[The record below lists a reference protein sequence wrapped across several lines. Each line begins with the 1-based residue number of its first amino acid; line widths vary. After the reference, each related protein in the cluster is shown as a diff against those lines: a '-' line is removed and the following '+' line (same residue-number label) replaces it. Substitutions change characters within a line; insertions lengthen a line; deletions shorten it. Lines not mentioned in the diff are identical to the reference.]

1 MRNRVPTSQR
11 EVDRLCR
18 RIWNDAVRGR
28 CMMQGIKTPEGRSPT
43 YCGPGHRCSARIA
56 SNRTLPKGTLH
67 VMILVRTK
75 RGINLQDVTYRHAYP
90 L

>member
-43 YCGPGHRCSARIA
+43 YCGPGTDARA
-56 SNRTLPKGTLH
+56 ALPQIG
-67 VMILVRTK
+67 R
-75 RGINLQDVTYRHAYP
+75 YRRERFT
-90 L
+90 